1 MMSPKQDFLKSEI
14 RCVVIADKR
23 FKGGCAAGA
32 KKKEEKEEEEEE
44 IRRKSII
51 EKGADTIVNHI
62 LS

>member
-14 RCVVIADKR
+14 RCIVIADKR

-32 KKKEEKEEEEEE
+32 KKKEEEEEE

-51 EKGADTIVNHI
+51 KKGADTIVNHI